1 MRKSAHVVLTI
12 CMIDVK
18 PKPGLPSEIQDRIID
33 FLHDSKSTLLAC
45 ALVCRAWVPTSR
57 FHGEI
62 LVTAT
67 NVDVITETLK
77 EPNCTIRS
85 CKCLILRWYT
95 DIRTAM
101 RIMGRLEDLSTLLT
115 PHSLLLRDWPIL
127 DLQTLTKFTL
137 FPSIKYLSLKNSPL
151 SSLNYLDGMLTN
163 FPNIHELSMTQC
175 YLYAPPHVG
184 CVLFTS
190 RPLRSLE
197 LIGPKASGLLPYFI
211 KGRIFPTKY
220 FSMDSLGHDDIS
232 MIGEYF
238 SMCGNALEEIR
249 VGFIPDDT
257 RAAVLGTYVHTHN
270 LTAF

>member
-151 SSLNYLDGMLTN
+151 SSLNYLDGMLIN

-175 YLYAPPHVG
+175 CLYAPPHVG
-184 CVLFTS
+184 CVLFTP
-190 RPLRSLE
+190 RLRSLE
-197 LIGPKASGLLPYFI
+197 LLDSKASTFLPYFM
-211 KGRIFPTKY
+211 KGQIFPTKY
-220 FSMDSLGHDDIS
+220 LSVVCLGYNDILT
-232 MIGEYF
+232 IGE
-238 SMCGNALEEIR
+238 
-249 VGFIPDDT
+249 
-257 RAAVLGTYVHTHN
+257 
-270 LTAF
+270 